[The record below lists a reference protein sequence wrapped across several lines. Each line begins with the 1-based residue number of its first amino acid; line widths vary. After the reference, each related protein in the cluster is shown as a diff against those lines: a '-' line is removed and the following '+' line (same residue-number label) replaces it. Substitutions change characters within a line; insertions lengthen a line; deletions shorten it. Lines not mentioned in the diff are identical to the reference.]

1 MLFLQPNYNV
11 FIVSDELFQNRYRI
25 PSARAEW
32 HDYNGGA
39 YFVTICTHGREH
51 YFGEISGGQMN
62 LSEIGNYVNNVIQKI
77 STHNHYAEIPLYV
90 IMPNHIHLIVII
102 DGGKNV
108 PMVGN
113 FNDVSLINNCR
124 DVPLINN
131 CRDVPLVKIRRD
143 VPLVKIRRDVPWRVS
158 TDGKNTTMQ
167 DICNRQGKLSTAI
180 GGMKQ
185 SITRFARKHN
195 IPFAWQTRF
204 HDHIIRDTDEM
215 NDIADYIENN
225 VAKWQNDKFNA

>member
-1 MLFLQPNYNV
+1 ML
-11 FIVSDELFQNRYRI
+11 DEMFMNKYRI
-25 PSARAEW
+25 ASARAQW
-32 HDYNGGA
+32 HDYNGGE

-62 LSEIGNYVNNVIQKI
+62 LSEIGNYANAVIQKI
-77 STHNHYAEIPLYV
+77 PTHNHYAEIPLFV

-102 DGGKNV
+102 DGGNGGTV
-108 PMVGN
+108 PWRKKCRTVPCRE
-113 FNDVSLINNCR
+113 NC
-124 DVPLINN
+124 
-131 CRDVPLVKIRRD
+131 
-143 VPLVKIRRDVPWRVS
+143 RDVPWRVS

-185 SITRFARKHN
+185 SVTRFARKHN
-195 IPFAWQTRF
+195 IAFAWQPRF
-204 HDHIIRDTDEM
+204 HDHIIRDTNEM

-225 VAKWQNDKFNA
+225 VAKWQNDIFNV

>member
-1 MLFLQPNYNV
+1 MNK
-11 FIVSDELFQNRYRI
+11 YRI
-25 PSARAEW
+25 ASARAQW
-32 HDYNGGA
+32 HEYNGGE

-62 LSEIGNYVNNVIQKI
+62 LSEIGNYANAVIQKI
-77 STHNHYAEIPLYV
+77 PTHNHYAEIPLYV

-102 DGGKNV
+102 DGGTV
-108 PMVGN
+108 PCRE
-113 FNDVSLINNCR
+113 NCR
-124 DVPLINN
+124 DVPGCKN
-131 CRDVPLVKIRRD
+131 CRDVPGCENCRD
-143 VPLVKIRRDVPWRVS
+143 VPWCENCRDVPWRVS

-185 SITRFARKHN
+185 SVTRFARKHN
-195 IPFAWQTRF
+195 IAFAWQPRF
-204 HDHIIRDTDEM
+204 HDHIIRDTNEM

-225 VAKWQNDKFNA
+225 VAKWQNDIFNV

>member
-1 MLFLQPNYNV
+1 ML
-11 FIVSDELFQNRYRI
+11 DEMFMNKYRI
-25 PSARAEW
+25 ASARAQW
-32 HDYNGGA
+32 HDYNGGE

-62 LSEIGNYVNNVIQKI
+62 LSEIGNYANAVIQKI
-77 STHNHYAEIPLYV
+77 PTHNHYAEIPLYV

-102 DGGKNV
+102 DGGTM
-108 PMVGN
+108 P
-113 FNDVSLINNCR
+113 C
-124 DVPLINN
+124 
-131 CRDVPLVKIRRD
+131 
-143 VPLVKIRRDVPWRVS
+143 RDVPWRVS

-185 SITRFARKHN
+185 SVTRFARKHN
-195 IPFAWQTRF
+195 IAFAWQPRF
-204 HDHIIRDTDEM
+204 HDHIIRDTNEM

-225 VAKWQNDKFNA
+225 VAKWQNDIFNV

>member
-1 MLFLQPNYNV
+1 MLSLQPNYNV

-108 PMVGN
+108 SMVRN
-113 FNDVSLINNCR
+113 CKDVPLIKNCR

-131 CRDVPLVKIRRD
+131 C
-143 VPLVKIRRDVPWRVS
+143 RDVPWRVS

>member
-1 MLFLQPNYNV
+1 ML
-11 FIVSDELFQNRYRI
+11 DEMFMNKYRI
-25 PSARAEW
+25 ASARAQW
-32 HDYNGGA
+32 HDYNGGE

-62 LSEIGNYVNNVIQKI
+62 LSEIGNYANAVIQKI
-77 STHNHYAEIPLYV
+77 PTHNHYAEIPLYV

-102 DGGKNV
+102 DGGTV
-108 PMVGN
+108 PWREK
-113 FNDVSLINNCR
+113 C
-124 DVPLINN
+124 
-131 CRDVPLVKIRRD
+131 C
-143 VPLVKIRRDVPWRVS
+143 RDVPWRVS

-185 SITRFARKHN
+185 SVTRFARKHN
-195 IPFAWQTRF
+195 IAFAWQPRF
-204 HDHIIRDTDEM
+204 HDHIIRDTNEL

-225 VAKWQNDKFNA
+225 VAKWQNDIFNV